1 MKFDTAIT
9 MSRFVFPALL
19 TPDEQDG
26 GFIVTFHDLPE
37 AITQGDDIEQSLFE
51 AADCLEEAIATR
63 IDDKLDIPEPSS
75 VRTGEYKVAVP
86 VQTALKAALYLA
98 MRSKGITKVH
108 LASALNTHERQVRR
122 ILSPHHKT
130 QLPTIERALALL
142 GQRIE
147 LLLTD
152 N

>member
-19 TPDEQDG
+19 TPDLADG
-26 GFIVTFHDLPE
+26 GFVVTFRDLPE
-37 AITQGDDIEQSLFE
+37 AITQGDSIEQSLFE
-51 AADCLEEAIATR
+51 AADCLEEAIAAR
-63 IDDKLDIPEPSS
+63 IDDQLDIPEPSLIGA
-75 VRTGEYKVAVP
+75 GEYSVAVP
-86 VQTALKAALYLA
+86 IQTALKAALYLG

-108 LASALNTHERQVRR
+108 LASALNTHEREVRR

-130 QLPTIERALALL
+130 KLPTIERALAVL

-147 LLLTD
+147 LLLTII
-152 N
+152 

>member
-1 MKFDTAIT
+1 MKSDTTMT

-19 TPDEQDG
+19 TPDKQDG
-26 GFIVTFHDLPE
+26 GFIVTFRDLPE
-37 AITQGDDIEQSLFE
+37 AITQGDDVEKALFE
-51 AADCLEEAIATR
+51 AADCLEEAIAAR
-63 IDDKLDIPEPSS
+63 IDDKLDIPEPSP
-75 VRTGEYKVAVP
+75 VRVGEYRVSVP
-86 VQTALKAALYLA
+86 IQTALKAALYLA

-130 QLPTIERALALL
+130 QLPTLERALAVL

-147 LLLTD
+147 LLLID
-152 N
+152 S